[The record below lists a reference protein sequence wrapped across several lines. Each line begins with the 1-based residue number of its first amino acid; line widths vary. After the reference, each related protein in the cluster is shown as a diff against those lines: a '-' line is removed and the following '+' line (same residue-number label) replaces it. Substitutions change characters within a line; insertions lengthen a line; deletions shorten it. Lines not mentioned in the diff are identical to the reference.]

1 MFFFDQISEFMS
13 GKLSP
18 ILSGFRKRY
27 STQHALLYMLHNWQ
41 REIDRGKRV
50 GVILMDLSKAFDC
63 INHDLLIAK
72 MHSYGFSKQS
82 LRLIKDYLTD
92 RKQRVGVDGVFSTWL
107 ELLTGVPQGSILGPL
122 LFNIYINDLMLEFID
137 SEAKIGNFADD
148 NTIFASGS
156 SDDEIKAKLKCSLEA
171 VGSWFSQNGLQLN
184 ADKCK
189 LIVFGKPGSD
199 TMSLRFNGET
209 LQETSSVKLL
219 GIVFDSGLTFK
230 SHVNSLAK
238 KANAKLKVL
247 GRITSFMSP
256 KKRKLLANS
265 FVTSQTE
272 YCPLVWG
279 FCSRTSMGK
288 LERLNGRVS
297 DLIYDQGNEL
307 PKSIHRI
314 QCERL
319 LKEVFKTIHGLNPSY
334 MKDIF
339 AVRDSHAYSLRN
351 SCSLV
356 RNGVK
361 TVKYGLQTFSY
372 IGAQLWDCLPD
383 HVRTS
388 DSFVEFSSGIC
399 KLPSLQCKCRL
410 CSTYGHNVG
419 YI

>member
-1 MFFFDQISEFMS
+1 M
-13 GKLSP
+13 
-18 ILSGFRKRY
+18 
-27 STQHALLYMLHNWQ
+27 
-41 REIDRGKRV
+41 
-50 GVILMDLSKAFDC
+50 
-63 INHDLLIAK
+63 
-72 MHSYGFSKQS
+72 
-82 LRLIKDYLTD
+82 
-92 RKQRVGVDGVFSTWL
+92 
-107 ELLTGVPQGSILGPL
+107 
-122 LFNIYINDLMLEFID
+122 
-137 SEAKIGNFADD
+137 
-148 NTIFASGS
+148 
-156 SDDEIKAKLKCSLEA
+156 KCSLEA

-230 SHVNSLAK
+230 SHVSSLAK
-238 KANAKLKVL
+238 KANAKLKAL
-247 GRITSFMSP
+247 GRIIPFMSP

-288 LERLNGRVS
+288 LERLNGRV
-297 DLIYDQGNEL
+297 
-307 PKSIHRI
+307 I

-334 MKDIF
+334 MKEIF
-339 AVRDSHAYSLRN
+339 AFRDSHAYSLRN

-372 IGAQLWDCLPD
+372 IGAQLWDCLPE

-410 CSTYGHNVG
+410 CTTYVHNVG